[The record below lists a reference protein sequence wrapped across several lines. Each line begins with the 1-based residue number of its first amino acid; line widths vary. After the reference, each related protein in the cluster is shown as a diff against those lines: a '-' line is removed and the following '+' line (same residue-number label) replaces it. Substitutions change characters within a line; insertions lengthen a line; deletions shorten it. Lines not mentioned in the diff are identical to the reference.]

1 MLNNLNL
8 LYIIFLCTLLNIGF
22 FLYRKDFQSILIFIV
37 CCIVIYMVNKNM
49 ILILGFS
56 ILFVNALGI
65 VRMFKKEGFKNDE
78 SEDEDIKENMKD
90 IDSDNESD
98 NDSENDYMQ
107 DKEVIKKIKKMNP
120 KILKTLNK
128 LNSIDIKEIN
138 TYINTLKDVI
148 DP

>member
-8 LYIIFLCTLLNIGF
+8 LYIIFLCTLINIGY

-37 CCIVIYMVNKNM
+37 CCIVIYMINKNM
-49 ILILGFS
+49 IIVLGIS
-56 ILFVNALGI
+56 ILFVNALGM
-65 VRMFKKEGFKNDE
+65 VRMFKKEGFIND
-78 SEDEDIKENMKD
+78 SDEDIKENMTE

-98 NDSENDYMQ
+98 DSDNDYMQ
-107 DKEVIKKIKKMNP
+107 DKDVIKKIKKLNP
-120 KILKTLNK
+120 KILKSLNK

>member
-1 MLNNLNL
+1 MKLLNNLKL
-8 LYIIFLCTLLNIGF
+8 LYIIFLCTLINIGY

-37 CCIVIYMVNKNM
+37 CCIVMYMVNKNM
-49 ILILGFS
+49 IIILGFS

-65 VRMFKKEGFKNDE
+65 VRKKEGFKND
-78 SEDEDIKENMKD
+78 KENGKD
-90 IDSDNESD
+90 IDLDDSDDSEDD
-98 NDSENDYMQ
+98 NDSESDYMQ
-107 DKEVIKKIKKMNP
+107 DKAVIKKIKKMNP
-120 KILKTLNK
+120 KILKSLNK